1 MAGPSRVVINQELFF
16 LTDAT
21 TAGSL
26 AVFPD
31 TVNPY
36 FDRLTVYILFSH
48 GTTAGKV
55 QLQSAPYHDYPQT
68 NVWANEGSTIDW
80 AVQDST
86 KALHIDGV
94 YGQLRLNIDTTV
106 ANGTI
111 RAWVIG
117 VNQGA

>member
-1 MAGPSRVVINQELFF
+1 MAGPSRIAINQELFF
-16 LTDAT
+16 VPDAAT
-21 TAGSL
+21 QHSYAY
-26 AVFPD
+26 FPA

-55 QLQSAPYHDYPQT
+55 QLQSAPYHDYPGSFA
-68 NVWANEGSTIDW
+68 WANEGSTIDW
-80 AVQDST
+80 AAEDST
-86 KALHIDGV
+86 RALHIDGV
-94 YGQLRLNIDTTV
+94 YGALRLDISTAV

-117 VNQGA
+117 ETAG